1 MIPVMIVP
9 VLNRYDLLERMIK
22 SIDFPIGYLLVIDNG
37 GVCYTMHNSFVAKTS
52 ILRLPSNLGV
62 AASWN
67 LGIKLFPMAKFWTF
81 SSADV
86 VFESNALK
94 NLFEGSASDRLS
106 LTELAPHYQ
115 AFSIGDQVIDQVGLF
130 DESFYPIYFED
141 NDFERRVRAKN
152 LEVAYVPLA
161 SQHDNS
167 STINS
172 DQSLYQQNS
181 RTFIS
186 NADYFNSKKDADD
199 YSAGSWSLK
208 RRRENNWEYDS
219 QKHLKA

>member
-1 MIPVMIVP
+1 MIPVMIIP

-86 VFESNALK
+86 VFEPNALK
-94 NLFEGSASDRLS
+94 NLFEGSASNRLA
-106 LTELAPHYQ
+106 LAELAPHYQ
-115 AFSIGDQVIDQVGLF
+115 AFSIGDQVIDEVGLF

-172 DQSLYQQNS
+172 DESLYQQNS

-186 NADYFNSKKDADD
+186 NADYFKSKKDAED

>member
-9 VLNRYDLLERMIK
+9 VLNRYDLLERMIN

-37 GVCYTMHNSFVAKTS
+37 GVCYTMHNSFVAHTS

-86 VFESNALK
+86 VFKPNALK
-94 NLFEGSASDRLS
+94 NLFEGSASDRLA
-106 LTELAPHYQ
+106 LAELPPHYQ
-115 AFSIGDQVIDQVGLF
+115 AFSIGDEVIDQVGLF

-152 LEVAYVPLA
+152 FEVAYVPLA
-161 SQHDNS
+161 SEHDNS

-172 DQSLYQQNS
+172 DESLYQQNS
-181 RTFIS
+181 RTFTS
-186 NADYFNSKKDADD
+186 NGDYYNAKKSADD

-208 RRRENNWEYDS
+208 RRRENNWDYDPM
-219 QKHLKA
+219 KHLKA